1 MLQFNSAL
9 LAAAG
14 LFVGNFTPYQAIH
27 VQPHNQGVLVAA
39 SDHGRVTALGF
50 DPAGRGD
57 EVCDLIADDKLLQA
71 CKGIKSAERD
81 VRLEDSRAI
90 VTTYRKTTSESKEF
104 PILRA
109 STPFP
114 PIDQAVAACVQRWSA
129 TPELTATAGRY
140 DATYL
145 EQAVKAAGL
154 LCDSLVLSAF
164 DGGPLRLQG
173 EGLELM
179 ILVMPQTAEPI
190 PPIPDWVLRFSEGR

>member
-14 LFVGNFTPYQAIH
+14 LFVGNFAPYEAIH
-27 VQPHNQGVLVAA
+27 IQPHNQGVLVAA

-57 EVCDLIADDKLLQA
+57 EVCDLIADDRLLQA
-71 CKGIKSAERD
+71 CKGIKTAERD
-81 VRLEDSRAI
+81 IRIEEQRAV
-90 VTTYRKTTSESKEF
+90 VTTYRKTTNEAKEF
-104 PILRA
+104 TILRA
-109 STPFP
+109 SMPFP
-114 PIDQAVAACVQRWSA
+114 PIEQAVAACVQRWSA
-129 TPELTATAGRY
+129 TPEVTATAGRY

-190 PPIPDWVLRFSEGR
+190 PSIPDWVLRFSEGH